1 MFQIIIVVAG
11 CTLILSGVIG
21 LNLLLSGA
29 MVRDVYLNG
38 TFMPTIELIERTET
52 IWCFKVDLILIA
64 FGVLLILT
72 AFWLGKKDLR

>member
-1 MFQIIIVVAG
+1 MLQIITVVAG
-11 CTLILSGVIG
+11 CTLVFSGVIG

-64 FGVLLILT
+64 LGVLLILT
-72 AFWLGKKDLR
+72 AFWLGKKDFR